1 MTREEIIARGEAQLV
16 HTYSKTKL
24 ENISQ
29 SEIISFADKG
39 LAQLDMLYYILGED
53 ENEWLKVDYKYWFDK
68 FYSLL

>member
-1 MTREEIIARGEAQLV
+1 MTREEIIARGEAQLAY
-16 HTYSKTKL
+16 TYNKTKL

-53 ENEWLKVDYKYWFDK
+53 ENEWLKVNYKYWFDK